1 MFQSVTEPEITI
13 RYFAGARELAGL
25 TEERLPL
32 GEVSSHAALR
42 ASLATRHPALAP
54 LLGAMRFA
62 VNDAFVG
69 TDYVPVAGDRVDVLP
84 PVAGGSLP
92 LAEVRSTP
100 LSIDEIY
107 RAVSHAG
114 AGGVT
119 LFVGVVRDVADGKPV
134 ARLDYEQHP
143 TLAVTELAAV
153 LREVQQ
159 ELASDGVRVAA
170 THRVGELAV
179 GDLAVVVGASAPH
192 RDAAF
197 RGCRLAIDRLKERVP
212 IWKKEWEP
220 GGAAHWVNLDA
231 PADASHD
238 S

>member
-1 MFQSVTEPEITI
+1 
-13 RYFAGARELAGL
+13 
-25 TEERLPL
+25 
-32 GEVSSHAALR
+32 
-42 ASLATRHPALAP
+42 
-54 LLGAMRFA
+54 
-62 VNDAFVG
+62 
-69 TDYVPVAGDRVDVLP
+69 
-84 PVAGGSLP
+84 
-92 LAEVRSTP
+92 P

-107 RAVSHAG
+107 RAVSHPG

-143 TLAVTELAAV
+143 TLAATELSAV
-153 LREVQQ
+153 LREVQD
-159 ELASDGVRVAA
+159 ELAAEGVRVAA
-170 THRVGELAV
+170 THRVGQLSV

-220 GGAAHWVNLDA
+220 GGTAHW
-231 PADASHD
+231 
-238 S
+238 